1 MTTKSVIRGGG
12 RGSTAARCRSAIRG
26 RNSPSNRNDYLGFRV
41 VKEKKIEYRVGRGGG
56 WDCTADFCRSA
67 NRNWYSPS
75 YRYYYLGFR
84 VIKDMA

>member
-41 VKEKKIEYRVGRGGG
+41 IKE
-56 WDCTADFCRSA
+56 S
-67 NRNWYSPS
+67 
-75 YRYYYLGFR
+75 
-84 VIKDMA
+84 KDDN